1 MKENNFYILFV
12 VLLVMLFGNACKK
25 DEYKNLDCSSISST
39 YNANIKPIINSNC
52 TLSGCHN
59 TGSSNGDYTTYNG
72 LKAIADNGKL
82 EDRVLNKKDMPS
94 SNALSLDLRKKI
106 KCWIEAGAPNN

>member
-1 MKENNFYILFV
+1 MKENKFYILLF
-12 VLLVMLFGNACKK
+12 VLLVILLGNACKK

-39 YNANIKPIINSNC
+39 YSASIKPIINSNC

-59 TGSSNGDYTTYNG
+59 AGSSNGDYTTYNG
-72 LKAIADNGKL
+72 LKTIADNRKL

-94 SNALSLDLRKKI
+94 SNGLSLDLRKKI